1 MSTESVVNVI
11 QDAVVIRLQSTEEG
25 FFSRLEEEFYA
36 AFFDVA
42 DELGG
47 CGKNHS
53 GVRVMAAGV
62 DAGIFSVD
70 NKRKG
75 VHIGA
80 EHDCGSGF
88 CTVNVGNNTGSADA
102 ADRFKPHFLQFGSDV
117 VTGLVF
123 VEAEF
128 RDLVKIGSHG

>member
-1 MSTESVVNVI
+1 MRARAVRDFALEFDDAECAGSMTNSSADSAVRNVLDRTNMSTESVVDVI

-62 DAGIFSVD
+62 DAGIFPSITKGRASISARSMTVGPGSVP
-70 NKRKG
+70 
-75 VHIGA
+75 
-80 EHDCGSGF
+80 SM
-88 CTVNVGNNTGSADA
+88 
-102 ADRFKPHFLQFGSDV
+102 
-117 VTGLVF
+117 
-123 VEAEF
+123 
-128 RDLVKIGSHG
+128 

>member
-1 MSTESVVNVI
+1 MMKKRI
-11 QDAVVIRLQSTEEG
+11 FLLLLIFCLG
-25 FFSRLEEEFYA
+25 
-36 AFFDVA
+36 
-42 DELGG
+42 LGG

-80 EHDCGSGF
+80 EHDCGP
-88 CTVNVGNNTGSADA
+88 GSV
-102 ADRFKPHFLQFGSDV
+102 PSM
-117 VTGLVF
+117 
-123 VEAEF
+123 
-128 RDLVKIGSHG
+128 